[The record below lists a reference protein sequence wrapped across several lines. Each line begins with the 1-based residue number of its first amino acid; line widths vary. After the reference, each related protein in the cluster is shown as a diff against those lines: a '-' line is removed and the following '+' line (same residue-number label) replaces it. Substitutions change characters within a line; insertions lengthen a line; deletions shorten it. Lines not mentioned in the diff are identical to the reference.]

1 MFENANSSNNK
12 LRYQKHE
19 NNFKRNEL
27 FYFHYKKIISSRSR
41 KNSRIEIL
49 RRENKLRSICSAYA
63 RKIFAKN
70 QIFLKRANFLI
81 KIREKIKSFKML
93 KIFLF
98 LDILEIVKKKSIAL
112 RNQTQLNP
120 LRTNPSM
127 DHHLRDVPLSNPLL
141 FLSLSLSDP
150 RTLCSRVWP
159 IKKKQKHRTG
169 SRWKSAFASI
179 ERRFFDGIDFVN
191 KPAITYLRLP
201 GEKHLSHRV

>member
-1 MFENANSSNNK
+1 M
-12 LRYQKHE
+12 RYQKHE
-19 NNFKRNEL
+19 NNFTRRPRNGL
-27 FYFHYKKIISSRSR
+27 FYFRYKKIISSRNR
-41 KNSRIEIL
+41 KNSRIEI
-49 RRENKLRSICSAYA
+49 RENKLRSICSAYA

-98 LDILEIVKKKSIAL
+98 LDILVIVKKKPIAL

-141 FLSLSLSDP
+141 SFSLSLRSSNPLFSSLAD
-150 RTLCSRVWP
+150 
-159 IKKKQKHRTG
+159 KKKSK
-169 SRWKSAFASI
+169 SI
-179 ERRFFDGIDFVN
+179 ELDRGGKALSRRLNGGFSTVSISLIN
-191 KPAITYLRLP
+191 R
-201 GEKHLSHRV
+201 R